1 MPDHLSKTAHLSWLN
16 HPQPSYVLY
25 STASYAACFCMPE
38 TWTILLRM
46 FSAKY
51 PLDTL
56 TNISKQWKELIWWL
70 NLPHIWMPPRSFSI
84 IPSCYQHN
92 SCRVYPT
99 RPSLVHDQTHCT
111 HLVMLAWPYAAH
123 TFLEAGYK
131 AKTRHAGAH
140 TSAVRAIPAAS
151 SSLAFPLCCSSHLS
165 KEQAAAWVSFVLR
178 AGISQQ
184 SSPLCSG
191 ETPSSAWPWSLCHL
205 LVAEGLQ
212 GQVVVGSRLLERGTG
227 STWTVL
233 TRCMG
238 WLPIIL
244 RGLLLNWLSQWE
256 SEKTAHIKATEIHIT
271 GWRQIFI

>member
-1 MPDHLSKTAHLSWLN
+1 
-16 HPQPSYVLY
+16 
-25 STASYAACFCMPE
+25 
-38 TWTILLRM
+38 
-46 FSAKY
+46 
-51 PLDTL
+51 
-56 TNISKQWKELIWWL
+56 
-70 NLPHIWMPPRSFSI
+70 MPPRSFSI
-84 IPSCYQHN
+84 IPSCYQHI

-111 HLVMLAWPYAAH
+111 HLVMLAWPYATH

-151 SSLAFPLCCSSHLS
+151 SSLALPLCCFTPEQGAGCSLGEFCAESRHL
-165 KEQAAAWVSFVLR
+165 
-178 AGISQQ
+178 SQQ

-244 RGLLLNWLSQWE
+244 RGLLLNWLFQWE
-256 SEKTAHIKATEIHIT
+256 SEKTAHIKAMEIHIT
-271 GWRQIFI
+271 G